1 MPFKK
6 LNERL
11 LDKIA
16 EIGLEEP
23 PSLQKVLIPKIKSGA
38 NIFAVGPNGAGK
50 TEALVISVL
59 QKLQMKAK
67 GDNPVALIYAKD
79 RDAVMALTERFKKY
93 TEFSDIRVS
102 AVFEEQNINQQK
114 DEVYRGA
121 DIVVSTPKRLSK
133 LYFLNGINLMEL
145 QMIIVEDAEFLV
157 GTSFHTHIDRI
168 SESIQKCQHIV
179 FAQKYDSKLERLRDL
194 FMKNAQVVQ

>member
-6 LNERL
+6 LNEL
-11 LDKIA
+11 LLEKIA
-16 EIGLEEP
+16 SLGLEEP
-23 PSLQKVLIPKIKSGA
+23 TPLQKVLIPKIKSGA
-38 NIFAVGPNGAGK
+38 NLFAVGAKGSGK

-59 QKLQMKAK
+59 QRIQMQAT
-67 GDNPVALIYAKD
+67 GDNPIALIYAKD
-79 RDAVMALTERFKKY
+79 KEAVLALAARFNKY
-93 TEFSDIRVS
+93 TEFSEMRIRT
-102 AVFEEQNINQQK
+102 VFEEQNINQQK

-121 DIVVSTPKRLSK
+121 DVVITTPKRMSK

-179 FAQKYDSKLERLRDL
+179 FAEKYDSKLERLRDL
-194 FMKNAQVVQ
+194 FMRNAQVSQ